1 MPALPAM
8 RATKTC
14 RRVVKARAAADPP
27 SWLPGKPPKQQLAG
41 LPGNYG
47 FDPWGLSENA
57 ENLQRF
63 KVAEVMHAR
72 WAMLGVAGS
81 VAQELVTGTTWAEAP
96 KAFVEGKGLYPS
108 VITDYGA
115 IAGLQVVL
123 MAAIEQKRA
132 EAEGEGN
139 LYPGGAFDPL
149 GFAKKSDAELQ
160 TLKVKEIANGR
171 VAMLAFLGIQAQYQA
186 TGKGALECLG
196 SHIAAPFTVNAVT
209 NGVSV
214 PQMPVSFL

>member
-1 MPALPAM
+1 M
-8 RATKTC
+8 T
-14 RRVVKARAAADPP
+14 RRRPLCAVLAAAA
-27 SWLPGKPPKQQLAG
+27 LLAPLASGQEGGAVPDG
-41 LPGNYG
+41 LTP
-47 FDPWGLSENA
+47 ERV
-57 ENLQRF
+57 E
-63 KVAEVMHAR
+63 
-72 WAMLGVAGS
+72 
-81 VAQELVTGTTWAEAP
+81 
-96 KAFVEGKGLYPS
+96 AFVEGKGLYPS